1 MYDDPRDL
9 EAFTPMT
16 FYNCGLVLHCRP
28 GFLETEIF
36 IPVGGGA
43 KYNTY
48 RTCFGE
54 GGSRSIFLVCKNL
67 VLVVDENSPRNL
79 WSLGHILE
87 VKPNTGDGLVRRF
100 TLKIKSVVLERPID
114 KIVPLK
120 APRHES
126 S

>member
-1 MYDDPRDL
+1 MGTLHSMKVMNAFLKEQVFDDEVESIVNSRPLTKVYDDPRDL

-54 GGSRSIFLVCKNL
+54 GGSRSIFLVCKNDRSGQDQQ
-67 VLVVDENSPRNL
+67 VTSK
-79 WSLGHILE
+79 LE
-87 VKPNTGDGLVRRF
+87 
-100 TLKIKSVVLERPID
+100 TLYSW
-114 KIVPLK
+114 
-120 APRHES
+120 
-126 S
+126 